1 MSDPSNPIKNNFVE
15 TSFSEWRTNNP
26 YEDKVESLGR
36 YTEHLRNEYL
46 EAGRY
51 DEVVESQLQT
61 NLSKGL
67 QANELVTQENVDQI
81 NQQLKSFRKPD
92 LLTSVNS
99 LLDGDPIND
108 EFLDDR
114 QKQILT
120 RFQKQKERGDL
131 GYTPPDIET
140 VGEIVREA
148 NREKYTSLYK
158 SGEILA
164 AVIEDEEGNEIFL
177 GGQIPP
183 NMTEADVLKK
193 TSQYG
198 VSASNL
204 FDLRFKREVMPENN
218 GLMRYEVQKR
228 QMADF
233 EVRELLANSED
244 LTVKAS
250 LYALAKEYA
259 NDKTWDF
266 GDKFNYWASDG
277 LNDIL
282 RNVTTLFS
290 SGEKK
295 KAGYKAIAL
304 DNLREK
310 YDDETEDNKQRLRA
324 FIQSKTDYSSDVID
338 DVINDVTIK
347 YAFGGDAKENVNPF
361 TKYTDNEDEQDKNV
375 HRTRYSGTL
384 VAADLVLSPEKFNEA
399 LSQAGVTGKAA
410 ALAEKERELAVIR
423 DYDRMSKILLEEE
436 STSEDYQ
443 KAIIQGKQDGL
454 TNSEIIEG
462 FRKTHDFGKIAHRL
476 SGVGSSIIETF
487 QTIGYGLAAAGLG
500 SKQWGQEGLKRI
512 SENNA
517 HDRAVAQIFGM
528 EMGAGQDFMEAI
540 APMMADAALTA
551 LLTAGTAKV
560 GAWGGAAYITA
571 KSSGTAA
578 ARSLIMATAK
588 QALATVGKET
598 AEEAA
603 ERLLKAGAMKGA
615 SRDATFTAVKAYNSK
630 LAKRLNIGVASF
642 IPAATRS
649 GSNTYGVIFQTVED
663 DLTLKH
669 KTEEGWEEGWS
680 IERVKEEAHDAAIGG
695 AITQGTIT
703 GLLTAGFGMIGR
715 VVLKKH
721 SCGA

>member
-1 MSDPSNPIKNNFVE
+1 MSDPSNPIKKNFVE
-15 TSFSEWRTNNP
+15 TSFSEWRANNP

-67 QANELVTQENVDQI
+67 QANQLVTQENVDQI

-92 LLTSVNS
+92 LLTSVNT

-120 RFQKQKERGDL
+120 RFQKEKELGQQGDVA
-131 GYTPPDIET
+131 T
-140 VGEIVREA
+140 VSEIVREA

-233 EVRELLANSED
+233 EVRELLSNTED
-244 LTVKAS
+244 LSVKAS

-259 NDKTWDF
+259 DDKTWDW

-277 LNDIL
+277 LNDLL
-282 RNVTTLFS
+282 RGVTTFFS

-295 KAGYKAIAL
+295 KEGQKAMAL
-304 DNLREK
+304 DMLREK
-310 YDDETEDNKQRLRA
+310 YDDETEENKQRLRS

-347 YAFGGDAKENVNPF
+347 YAFGGDAKENVSPF

-375 HRTRYSGTL
+375 HKTRYSGTL
-384 VAADLVLSPEKFNEA
+384 VAADLILSPTEFSEA
-399 LSQAGVTGKAA
+399 LRQAGVTGRAA
-410 ALAEKERELAVIR
+410 AIAEKERELAVIR
-423 DYDRMSKILLEEE
+423 DYDRMSEILLKEE
-436 STSEDYQ
+436 STSEEYQ
-443 KAIIQGKQDGL
+443 KAIIEGKQKGL
-454 TNSEIIEG
+454 TNSQIIEG
-462 FRKTHDFGKIAHRL
+462 FRKTHDFGKIAHRF
-476 SGVGSSIIETF
+476 SGVGSSIWEGFTS
-487 QTIGYGLAAAGLG
+487 IGYGLAAAGLG
-500 SKQWGQEGLKRI
+500 SKQWGQEGLKKI
-512 SENNA
+512 SEQNA

-540 APMMADAALTA
+540 APMMTDAALTA
-551 LLTAGTAKV
+551 LLTAGTFKV

-578 ARSLIMATAK
+578 ARSLIMSTAK

-603 ERLLKAGAMKGA
+603 ERLLK
-615 SRDATFTAVKAYNSK
+615 Y
-630 LAKRLNIGVASF
+630 
-642 IPAATRS
+642 
-649 GSNTYGVIFQTVED
+649 
-663 DLTLKH
+663 
-669 KTEEGWEEGWS
+669 WCS
-680 IERVKEEAHDAAIGG
+680 IIYPCRNKIW
-695 AITQGTIT
+695 
-703 GLLTAGFGMIGR
+703 F
-715 VVLKKH
+715 
-721 SCGA
+721 